1 MVHQKNQNKIMSVN
15 ELGSDWLQLNKVST
29 SELNALD
36 IETTIDY
43 ILIRRLKFDSK
54 LDNIPP
60 FIKKI
65 YIESVKIDKKFFDTK
80 IFKDDAFKIFKNPN
94 SAWVVCKSYNY
105 FEKRYQ
111 PFFIDLIKV
120 PFSTAIKHY
129 QECTDNNFLLND
141 IKSKYFN
148 NQMIEQVDEKKS
160 LTYRRKLATMKIN
173 IDILDEENKA
183 KNKKNS
189 VKEHYY
195 KASILDDFLEFV
207 KLNPQ
212 NTIFIK

>member
-1 MVHQKNQNKIMSVN
+1 MVHQKFQNKIMSIN
-15 ELGSDWLQLNKVST
+15 ELGKNWLQLNKVLT

-43 ILIRRLKFDSK
+43 ILIRRLKFDCK

-65 YIESVKIDKKFFDTK
+65 YIESVKIDKKFYDTK
-80 IFKDDAFKIFKNPN
+80 IYKDDNAFKIFKNPN
-94 SAWVVCKSYNY
+94 NAWVICKSYNY

-120 PFSTAIKHY
+120 PFSTQIKHY
-129 QECTDNNFLLND
+129 QECTDDNFLLND

-148 NQMIEQVDEKKS
+148 NQMNDKIDEKNS
-160 LTYRRKLATMKIN
+160 LTYQRKIATMKIN

-189 VKEHYY
+189 IKENFY
-195 KASILDDFLEFV
+195 KASMLDEFLEFIN
-207 KLNPQ
+207 KNP
-212 NTIFIK
+212 TGHFL